1 MTRSATA
8 LLTLL
13 VFAAAVLVIA
23 AWAGRR
29 THGAADFA
37 IANRRLGA
45 WSLGLG
51 YCSAAVNPW
60 LMLILGASAFSWGL
74 AAVWVWAAI
83 VVGCIVNLW
92 FVAPR
97 VRALSASQGSVT
109 LTQAISAESGDRLMP
124 LVVRSATLIGVTLLL
139 LQATVLLRAG
149 SLFLVED
156 FGFGLERSVILAVIL
171 VTVCG
176 FAGGLRAISALD
188 GLQMGVVLVVAG
200 FLMLPALAAGGSFE
214 ELRASFAILG
224 PEATDWF
231 AGKRGV
237 VAIALV
243 AGAAGLGL
251 AMIGQPQAVVRLMA
265 ARDDLTLRRAR
276 WIALTLLLLTTG
288 AVAFCAWCAS
298 ILYAGLERPE
308 LALPAIATRIL
319 PPSLA
324 AMLVLGL
331 VMSIVLNTGSQLLA
345 IATSLSV
352 DLRRASAPLSLP
364 WMRAALPGAAALAIC
379 AALLTVANPS
389 SLAVFAYTALGA
401 SFGPLLLVRV
411 AGKRIRPGSALGA
424 MWAGFVL
431 SVLFHLL
438 PDSPGDFLERVLPF
452 IAALGIALTGG
463 ERRRNPDR
471 ADRSQETVHDR
482 VPI

>member
-1 MTRSATA
+1 
-8 LLTLL
+8 
-13 VFAAAVLVIA
+13 
-23 AWAGRR
+23 
-29 THGAADFA
+29 
-37 IANRRLGA
+37 
-45 WSLGLG
+45 
-51 YCSAAVNPW
+51 
-60 LMLILGASAFSWGL
+60 MLILGASAFTWGL
-74 AAVWVWAAI
+74 AAVWVWAAL

-92 FVAPR
+92 VVAPR
-97 VRALSASQGSVT
+97 LRSLSTSQGTFT
-109 LTQAISAESGDRLMP
+109 LTQVISAESGDRLQP
-124 LVVRSATLIGVTLLL
+124 LVVRSATLIGVSLLL

-149 SLFLVED
+149 SAFLVDD
-156 FGFGLERSVILAVIL
+156 FGFGLERSVVLTLIL
-171 VTVCG
+171 VTICA
-176 FAGGLRAISALD
+176 FAGGLRAVSALD
-188 GLQMGVVLVVAG
+188 SLQTVVVLAVAG
-200 FLMLPALAAGGSFE
+200 FLILPALAAGGSFE

-237 VAIALV
+237 VAVAVV

-265 ARDDLTLRRAR
+265 AKDDVTLSRAR
-276 WIALTLLLLTTG
+276 WIAVALVALTTG
-288 AVAFCAWCAS
+288 AVAFGAWCAS

-308 LALPAIATRIL
+308 LALPSIATRIL

-331 VMSIVLNTGSQLLA
+331 VMSILLNTGSQLLA

-364 WMRAALPGAAALAIC
+364 WMRGALLGAGALAIC
-379 AALLTVANPS
+379 AALLARANSS
-389 SLAVFAYTALGA
+389 SLALFAYTALGA